1 MMRSAVGWLTVP
13 SITRRLMLALLGAYV
28 LAWGAMLVLSHI
40 SMSAAGSGE
49 FDKDMRSV
57 SDVIEQVLVDSTRP
71 ADAALHGVALKIV
84 ADGQRFGADGAYLG
98 FQVHDAAGRL
108 LARGGSEAVPLADDG
123 RSGFFVVGDGPDEQH
138 VYRRWTA
145 DHAYRI
151 DVQQSAAAR
160 TRMIGAG
167 LSSAVTVAQLLI
179 GFPVLLLPVWL
190 AVRTGLRPLLS
201 LSQDLAARSPADL
214 QSIQV
219 AQPYREL
226 RPVVDELNGTLARLQ
241 ALLQRERAFLAD
253 AAHELRTPLAVIAA
267 QCDTLKRSRDDAER
281 DAAAQRLER
290 GVARSMR
297 LVNQLLALARLEAG
311 VEQRLE
317 RVDLADVARDCLAL
331 HADEAQARG
340 IELGYDGPDTLPVHS
355 PGHAVET
362 VLHNL
367 VGNAIRYGRADGRVE
382 VSLATPDDGSGE
394 CVLQV
399 ADDGPG
405 IAPAERAQVFERF
418 RRGVAAA
425 SASNASGSGLGLAIV
440 QAAARQLGARID
452 LGDGLQD
459 GTHGAQATQGLSVT
473 LRWRAAGA

>member
-1 MMRSAVGWLTVP
+1 MRGRLTSP
-13 SITRRLMLALLGAYV
+13 SITRRLLLALLVAYM
-28 LAWGAMLVLSHI
+28 LAWGTMLVLAHI
-40 SMSAAGSGE
+40 SMVATGSGE
-49 FDKDMRSV
+49 FDKEMRSV
-57 SDVIEQVLVDSTRP
+57 GEVVEQVLADPTLP
-71 ADAALHGVALKIV
+71 AGTALHGAALKIA
-84 ADGQRFGADGAYLG
+84 ADGQRVGADGGYLG
-98 FQVHDAAGRL
+98 FQVHDATGRL
-108 LARGGSEAVPLADDG
+108 IERGGSEAAPLADDG
-123 RSGFFVVGDGPDEQH
+123 REGFFVVGDGPAAQH

-145 DHAYRI
+145 DHTRRI
-151 DVQQSAAAR
+151 DVQQSVAAR
-160 TRMIGAG
+160 DQVLGAG

-201 LSQDLAARSPADL
+201 LSQDLAMRSPADL
-214 QSIQV
+214 QPVRV

-241 ALLQRERAFLAD
+241 TLLQRERAFLAD

-340 IELGYDGPDTLPVHS
+340 IELGYAGPDSLPVHS

-367 VGNAIRYGRADGRVE
+367 VGNAIRYGRPDGHVE
-382 VSLATPDDGSGE
+382 VRLTAPEGRDGE
-394 CVLQV
+394 CVLEV
-399 ADDGPG
+399 SDDGPG

-418 RRGVAAA
+418 RRGAAAA

-440 QAAARQLGARID
+440 QAAARQLGARIE
-452 LGDGLQD
+452 LGDGLHD
-459 GTHGAQATQGLSVT
+459 DTQHEAAPRGLSVT
-473 LRWRAAGA
+473 LRWHPAGA

>member
-1 MMRSAVGWLTVP
+1 MMRRLTTP
-13 SITRRLMLALLGAYV
+13 SITRRLMVALLGAYV
-28 LAWGAMLVLSHI
+28 LAWGAMVVLAVATASV
-40 SMSAAGSGE
+40 E
-49 FDKDMRSV
+49 FDKEMRSV
-57 SDVIEQVLVDSTRP
+57 SEVVEQVLTDAALP
-71 ADAALHGVALKIV
+71 PDAALHGVALKIA
-84 ADGQRFGADGAYLG
+84 ADGQRVGAERGYLA
-98 FQVHDAAGRL
+98 FRVHDAAGRL
-108 LARGGSEAVPLADDG
+108 LAQGGSDVPALADDG
-123 RSGFFVVGDGPDEQH
+123 RLGFFMVGEGQAAQH

-145 DHAYRI
+145 DRARRI
-151 DVQQSAAAR
+151 DVQQSVAAR
-160 TRMIGAG
+160 DRVLGVG

-214 QSIQV
+214 QPVRV

-267 QCDTLKRSRDDAER
+267 QCDTLKRSRDADER

-290 GVARSMR
+290 GLARSMR

-311 VEQRLE
+311 VEHRME
-317 RVDLADVARDCLAL
+317 RIDLADVARDCLAM

-340 IELGYDGPDTLPVHS
+340 IELGYAGPDSLPIDS

-367 VGNAIRYGRADGRVE
+367 IGNAIRYGRPEGRVE
-382 VSLATPDDGSGE
+382 VSLMLRDDGD
-394 CVLQV
+394 CVLDV
-399 ADDGPG
+399 SDDGPG
-405 IAPAERAQVFERF
+405 IAVADRAHVFERF
-418 RRGVAAA
+418 RRGTASAAAA
-425 SASNASGSGLGLAIV
+425 SGSGSGLGLAIV
-440 QAAARQLGARID
+440 QAATQQMGALIE
-452 LGDGLQD
+452 LKDGLRD
-459 GTHGAQATQGLSVT
+459 GTGGPGLSVT
-473 LRWRAAGA
+473 LRWRAMPVAG

>member
-1 MMRSAVGWLTVP
+1 MMGRLTTP
-13 SITRRLMLALLGAYV
+13 SITRRLLLALLVAYV
-28 LAWGAMLVLSHI
+28 LAWGTMLVLAHI
-40 SMSAAGSGE
+40 SMVATGSGE
-49 FDKDMRSV
+49 FDKEMRSV
-57 SDVIEQVLVDSTRP
+57 GEVVEQVLADATLP
-71 ADAALHGVALKIV
+71 TDAALHGAALKIA
-84 ADGQRFGADGAYLG
+84 ADGQRVGAEGGYLG

-108 LARGGSEAVPLADDG
+108 VARGGSEAAPLADDG
-123 RSGFFVVGDGPDEQH
+123 RQGFFVVGEGPDAQH

-145 DHAYRI
+145 DHARRI
-151 DVQQSAAAR
+151 DVQQSVAAR
-160 TRMIGAG
+160 DQVLGAG

-179 GFPVLLLPVWL
+179 GFPVLLLPVWF
-190 AVRTGLRPLLS
+190 AVRTGLRPLLG

-214 QSIQV
+214 QPVRV

-267 QCDTLKRSRDDAER
+267 QCDTLKRSRDAAER
-281 DAAAQRLER
+281 DAATQRLER

-317 RVDLADVARDCLAL
+317 RIDLADVARDCLAL

-340 IELGYDGPDTLPVHS
+340 IELGYAGPDSLPVHS

-367 VGNAIRYGRADGRVE
+367 VGNAIRYGRPDGRVE
-382 VSLATPDDGSGE
+382 VSLAMPADGSGE
-394 CVLQV
+394 CVLEV
-399 ADDGPG
+399 SDDGPG
-405 IAPAERAQVFERF
+405 IAPAERGHVFERF
-418 RRGVAAA
+418 RRGAAA
-425 SASNASGSGLGLAIV
+425 TSASNGSGSGLGLAIV
-440 QAAARQLGARID
+440 QAAARQLGARIE
-452 LGDGLQD
+452 LGDGLSD
-459 GTHGAQATQGLSVT
+459 DTQAGSSRHGLSVT
-473 LRWRAAGA
+473 LRWCTAGA